1 MLDVILGLYAMV
13 LQERD
18 GSTKMLYDLITT
30 HYARVFPRE
39 VRLLYAFT
47 CTRMSSIP
55 RPCVC
60 LSALALPLAAVL

>member
-55 RPCVC
+55 CVC